1 MTELFFDI
9 KASDRV
15 SQVVSSLSTQVAS
28 LEDSCQ
34 EVQQLK
40 ESVNKYKELL
50 KTDSSGKA
58 VNQGKLYSEVGE
70 RQKRR
75 RVCLLYALAYSRHV
89 KL

>member
-1 MTELFFDI
+1 MLSTKKGGARKRYLDGTMFFDI

-40 ESVNKYKELL
+40 ESVDKYKELL
-50 KTDSSGKA
+50 KTESSGKA
-58 VNQGKLYSEVGE
+58 VNQGKLYRVSEE
-70 RQKRR
+70 
-75 RVCLLYALAYSRHV
+75 A
-89 KL
+89 